1 MNMNGCIWSSSLAV
15 AALLA
20 LQSTASHAQSGIGK
34 ATRVKPDAQ
43 ANTRTLAAG
52 SDAYSNETIRTGNSG
67 VADLR
72 FNDNS
77 NLSVG
82 PTSVVRLDKFVYD
95 PNKGAG
101 SIAIEA
107 SRGAFRFVTGSK
119 TKASIGSRLPTAPS
133 VCAVELRNYWTRHH
147 KAPAGLLASAV
158 HPRRF

>member
-1 MNMNGCIWSSSLAV
+1 MNGRFWTSALVV
-15 AALLA
+15 AALLV

-52 SDAYSNETIRTGNSG
+52 SDVYSNETIRTGNSG

-95 PNKGAG
+95 PNKGSG

-107 SRGAFRFVTGSK
+107 SRGAFRFVTGSQNKGDYRVK
-119 TKASIGSRLPTAPS
+119 TPYGTLGVR
-133 VCAVELRNYWTRHH
+133 
-147 KAPAGLLASAV
+147 G
-158 HPRRF
+158 

>member
-1 MNMNGCIWSSSLAV
+1 MLHFTATSMIARLTLAV
-15 AALLA
+15 AAFVA
-20 LQSTASHAQSGIGK
+20 LQSMAANAQSGIGK

-52 SDAYSNETIRTGNSG
+52 SDIHSNETIRTGSSG

-95 PNKGAG
+95 PNKGSG

-107 SRGAFRFVTGSK
+107 SRGAFRFVTGSQNK
-119 TKASIGSRLPTAPS
+119 TDYRVKTPYGTLGVR
-133 VCAVELRNYWTRHH
+133 
-147 KAPAGLLASAV
+147 G
-158 HPRRF
+158 